1 MKIGSLDLGHRLV
14 VAPMADVSDA
24 SFRMISRKYGAGLT
38 YTPMV
43 SAKGVVQNSFDTLK
57 LLAFNHS
64 EKPIGVQILGK
75 DPQLVGDAIKEMR
88 SMKPDVVDLN
98 AGCPMEKVT
107 KYKMGAEILDNQ
119 PLLGKIVRRMVD
131 SAGDIPVSIKIR
143 LGKNHSN
150 INAVENAKIIEDN
163 GASVIVLHARTKLQ
177 SYDEPADWNW
187 IKEVKKSVKIPVIGN
202 GSVFSPQDAVKMM
215 EETNCDSVMV
225 ARGAIGNPF
234 IFSRFNSII
243 EKGVDPGE
251 PDVDDVLS
259 AAINHVQLMKKD
271 YGELVAVNKSKKSVI
286 WYFRN
291 FDGTSKMLEE
301 VFAIKSLDSL
311 INYISEHT
319 QKIKSG
325 KFPKEDVSLINKNF
339 NDRVLFWLT
348 RSEES
353 IKPE

>member
-1 MKIGSLDLGHRLV
+1 
-14 VAPMADVSDA
+14 
-24 SFRMISRKYGAGLT
+24 
-38 YTPMV
+38 
-43 SAKGVVQNSFDTLK
+43 
-57 LLAFNHS
+57 
-64 EKPIGVQILGK
+64 
-75 DPQLVGDAIKEMR
+75 
-88 SMKPDVVDLN
+88 
-98 AGCPMEKVT
+98 
-107 KYKMGAEILDNQ
+107 
-119 PLLGKIVRRMVD
+119 
-131 SAGDIPVSIKIR
+131 
-143 LGKNHSN
+143 
-150 INAVENAKIIEDN
+150 
-163 GASVIVLHARTKLQ
+163 
-177 SYDEPADWNW
+177 
-187 IKEVKKSVKIPVIGN
+187 
-202 GSVFSPQDAVKMM
+202 
-215 EETNCDSVMV
+215 MV

-259 AAINHVQLMKKD
+259 AAINHVQLMEKD

-325 KFPKEDVSLINKNF
+325 KFPKEDVALINKNF
-339 NDRVLFWLT
+339 NDRVLFWLS